1 MKQELEHIMH
11 AGVLTVVLYFA
22 MIYLLNQSQEK
33 ACSRSI
39 LLGALALVYMIM
51 FGHSFPPGRLNPSL
65 GF

>member
-1 MKQELEHIMH
+1 MKQNLEHVMH
-11 AGVLTVVLYFA
+11 AVIFAIVVYFV
-22 MIYLLNQSQEK
+22 MIYVLHQSQEK

-51 FGHSFPPGRLNPSL
+51 FGHSFPPVKLNPSL

>member
-1 MKQELEHIMH
+1 MKKNLEHVMH
-11 AGVLTVVLYFA
+11 ALVLTVVLYFS

-39 LLGALALVYMIM
+39 LLGALALAYMIM
-51 FGHSFPPGRLNPSL
+51 FGHSFSPSTLNPTL